1 MKKLSILSLLLS
13 SPTFA
18 CIEGNNDMIPTII
31 LNKIHIS
38 EDFKEKI
45 KYSKNIEIKIED
57 NIKSVC
63 YQGEV
68 DFKYGI
74 YLDKEKFYFSHSVE
88 KIKKMMDA
96 ILDIKINYT
105 NQNS

>member
-1 MKKLSILSLLLS
+1 
-13 SPTFA
+13 
-18 CIEGNNDMIPTII
+18 MIPTIN

-68 DFKYGI
+68 NFKYGI
-74 YLDKEKFYFSHSVE
+74 YVDKEKFYFSHNVE
-88 KIKKMMDA
+88 EIKKMMDT
-96 ILDIKINYT
+96 ILDIKTNYT